1 MSDDDIPE
9 IPATGEEWIDTQI
22 RAVLDATATEQRS
35 AAFMRA
41 LALRALAQLSQH
53 ALVLRDARIAELEAD
68 AVALE
73 AEHEKAIETLREEQ
87 EDRVSDLEKAR
98 EKDREGH
105 EARIEDLEKDGEALQ
120 NRIEAL
126 EDDNGHLD
134 TAADLARAIARHL
147 GTENVVD
154 ETIDVFNLRRTA
166 EDLLRAEERK
176 WDRPA

>member
-1 MSDDDIPE
+1 VSDDDIPE
-9 IPATGEEWIDTQI
+9 IPATGEKWIDTQI
-22 RAVLDATATEQRS
+22 RAVLDATATEQRN

-41 LALRALAQLSQH
+41 LALRALAQLAQH
-53 ALVLRDARIAELEAD
+53 ALVLRDARITELEAEL
-68 AVALE
+68 ASSVQ
-73 AEHEKAIETLREEQ
+73 AIETLREEQ